1 MRLAK
6 VHPNIASILFAFETQ
21 DTNWRRIELVFPRYE
36 GTLENYFSSVKNDP
50 PGDIRSSLIQ
60 DPLWMT
66 MVDVV
71 GAIASVHYLIE
82 QDVSPRFSGHF
93 DIKPANLLVQGS
105 GDALK
110 LILTDFGQAAKNRA
124 GDISYAPPE
133 NSAPGALTPA
143 YDVWSLA
150 CILIRCL
157 IFIGNGSKGLE
168 TFVGGLGGAGSPCML
183 WVGSNYPLD
192 TTLSTTVLRELARMQ
207 NESDRSTAKVTA
219 QIQMM
224 LNINPSHR
232 PTSRECYM
240 EFSQA
245 EETRFLADLDHMSC
259 GLESWRT
266 SSTKSPGKLHHIPRR
281 HMPVP
286 LCLSLWRTS
295 RQSNDEEGICLEIQK
310 EPGDVLR
317 HCSQVRFQ
325 PLAFY
330 DKPLI
335 EAANEPGTDPSF
347 ICRFDGLHEDRTF
360 HFHYMGHYLKFMTL
374 ITQHQIVCTSNSVD
388 GLQAWF
394 HSAILKRTGAS
405 TLELEGGNVQ
415 VWRLLED
422 REYDVSWLISR
433 LGETI

>member
-1 MRLAK
+1 
-6 VHPNIASILFAFETQ
+6 
-21 DTNWRRIELVFPRYE
+21 
-36 GTLENYFSSVKNDP
+36 
-50 PGDIRSSLIQ
+50 
-60 DPLWMT
+60 
-66 MVDVV
+66 
-71 GAIASVHYLIE
+71 
-82 QDVSPRFSGHF
+82 
-93 DIKPANLLVQGS
+93 
-105 GDALK
+105 
-110 LILTDFGQAAKNRA
+110 
-124 GDISYAPPE
+124 
-133 NSAPGALTPA
+133 
-143 YDVWSLA
+143 
-150 CILIRCL
+150 
-157 IFIGNGSKGLE
+157 
-168 TFVGGLGGAGSPCML
+168 
-183 WVGSNYPLD
+183 
-192 TTLSTTVLRELARMQ
+192 
-207 NESDRSTAKVTA
+207 
-219 QIQMM
+219 
-224 LNINPSHR
+224 
-232 PTSRECYM
+232 
-240 EFSQA
+240 
-245 EETRFLADLDHMSC
+245 
-259 GLESWRT
+259 
-266 SSTKSPGKLHHIPRR
+266 
-281 HMPVP
+281 MPVP

-422 REYDVSWLISR
+422 REYDDRTDCHGRSSAAARIRSGSGAAGYITATAH
-433 LGETI
+433 GEDANREDEYLEDGVMDLH